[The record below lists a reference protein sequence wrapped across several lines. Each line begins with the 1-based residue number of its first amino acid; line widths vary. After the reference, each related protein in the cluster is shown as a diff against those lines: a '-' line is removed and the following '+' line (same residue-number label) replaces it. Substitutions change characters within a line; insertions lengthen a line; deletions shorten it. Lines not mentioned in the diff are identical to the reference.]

1 MTLCLKTN
9 LEPIRNELDDV
20 IRLFYGDVSFVTEGG
35 DVTLTHIHAENGGQY
50 SETLSCGEVSCEKTT
65 DIPPGELE
73 RKRVIKRAAKT
84 ALFLLLKQLTGAV
97 PPWGSLTGI
106 RPTRL
111 MYEAMDEG
119 LSVDEAQAR
128 IRDEFFVS
136 PEKAELLKTI
146 VNAQKGLIFPPAD
159 SFDLYIHIPF
169 CATRCA
175 YCSFATGEVGD
186 GRLVVPYVD
195 ALLRELKAGAALMRQ
210 LGLKMRAGYVGGGT
224 PTAIPAFQLERILA
238 AATEL
243 FGHGEEF
250 TVEAGRPDTI
260 TPEKLEML
268 KRLDVTRISVN
279 PQTFSDDTL
288 RRIGR
293 AHKSE
298 DTLRAYS
305 LAREYGFD
313 DINMDLIAA
322 LPGED
327 LDAFSRTLEKVISL
341 RPESVT
347 VHTLAVKR
355 ASKLYEE
362 RLLSGQTRT
371 RSDADGTDRM
381 LSLALSSLTGSG
393 YVPYY
398 LYRQKHMAGNLE
410 NTGYCLPGRQCL
422 YNIGNMEETQK
433 VLAFGAG
440 SISKWIFP
448 REKRIERSANLRNV
462 EEYISRTD
470 EMSLKKRKIILG
482 EDAHEKA

>member
-20 IRLFYGDVSFVTEGG
+20 IRVFYGDVSFVPEGG
-35 DVTLTHIHAENGGQY
+35 DALIVHTHLEECGQY
-50 SETLSCGEVSCEKTT
+50 TETLSCGENMCSRQAPV
-65 DIPPGELE
+65 PAGELE
-73 RKRVIKRAAKT
+73 QKRVIKRAAKT
-84 ALFLLLKQLTGAV
+84 ALFLLLKQLTGID

-111 MYEAMDEG
+111 MYEALDEG
-119 LSVDEAQAR
+119 LSADEAENR
-128 IRDEFFVS
+128 LMEEFFVS
-136 PEKAELLKTI
+136 PEKAKLVKTI
-146 VNAQKGLIFPPAD
+146 VSAQQGLIYPPSD

-175 YCSFATGEVGD
+175 YCSFATGEVGS
-186 GRLVVPYVD
+186 GKLIGPYVD
-195 ALLRELKAGAALMRQ
+195 ALLRELRDGAALMDR
-210 LGLKMRAGYVGGGT
+210 LGLRMRAGYIGGGT
-224 PTAIPAFQLERILA
+224 PTAIPAGQLERILVCVR
-238 AATEL
+238 EL
-243 FGHGEEF
+243 FGRGREF

-268 KRLDVTRISVN
+268 RRQNVTRISVN
-279 PQTFSDDTL
+279 PQTFSDETL
-288 RRIGR
+288 RLIGR
-293 AHKSE
+293 AHTSE
-298 DTLRAYS
+298 DTLRAYA

-327 LDAFSRTLEKVISL
+327 INAFSRTLEKVIEL

-362 RLLSGQTRT
+362 RLLSGRTRT
-371 RSDADGTDRM
+371 RREAADTDKM
-381 LSLALSSLTGSG
+381 LSLALASLTGSG
-393 YVPYY
+393 YMPYY

-462 EEYISRTD
+462 EEYISRTG
-470 EMSLKKRKIILG
+470 EMSLRKQKIILG
-482 EDAHEKA
+482 GGTHEKA

>member
-1 MTLCLKTN
+1 MTLSLSTN
-9 LEPIRNELDDV
+9 LESVRNELDDV
-20 IRLFYGDVSFVTEGG
+20 VRVFFG
-35 DVTLTHIHAENGGQY
+35 DVTFVPEHGNIHLAHTHSEQDGRY
-50 SETLSCGEVSCEKTT
+50 VETLASGSSRCEKQAV
-65 DIPPGELE
+65 IPSGELE
-73 RKRVIKRAAKT
+73 KKRVIKRAAKT
-84 ALFLLLKQLTGAV
+84 ALFCLLKELTGID

-111 MYEAMDEG
+111 MYEALEEG
-119 LSVDEAQAR
+119 LTPDAAEKR
-128 IRDEFFVS
+128 LRDEFFVS
-136 PEKAELLKTI
+136 PEKAALVKTI
-146 VNAQKGLIFPPAD
+146 VRAQAGLIYPPED

-186 GRLVVPYVD
+186 GKLIVPYVD
-195 ALLRELKAGAALMRQ
+195 ALLCELKSGASLMRS
-210 LGLKMRAGYVGGGT
+210 LGLSMRAGYIGGGT
-224 PTAIPAFQLERILA
+224 PTAIPAAQLERILVCVR
-238 AATEL
+238 EL
-243 FGHGEEF
+243 FGQGSEF

-260 TPEKLEML
+260 TPEKLRML
-268 KRLDVTRISVN
+268 KRQNVTRISVN
-279 PQTFSDDTL
+279 PQTFSDETL
-288 RRIGR
+288 RLIGR
-293 AHKSE
+293 AHTGE
-298 DTLRAYS
+298 DTLRAFA
-305 LAREYGFD
+305 LAREAGFD

-327 LDAFSRTLEKVISL
+327 TDAFSRTIEKVISL

-355 ASKLYEE
+355 ASRLYEQ

-371 RSDADGTDRM
+371 RADARDTDRM
-381 LSLALSSLTGSG
+381 LSLALSSLTASG
-393 YVPYY
+393 YTPYY

-410 NTGYCLPGRQCL
+410 NTGYCLPGKQCL

-448 REKRIERSANLRNV
+448 RQKRIERSANLRNV

-470 EMSLKKRKIILG
+470 EMSLKKQKIILG
-482 EDAHEKA
+482 EDANEKA

>member
-20 IRLFYGDVSFVTEGG
+20 IRVFYGDVTFVPEGG
-35 DVTLTHIHAENGGQY
+35 DILLKHTHLEAGGQY
-50 SETLSCGEVSCEKTT
+50 TETFNCGGTACAKQVRV
-65 DIPPGELE
+65 PAGELE
-73 RKRVIKRAAKT
+73 QKRVIKRAAKT
-84 ALFLLLKQLTGAV
+84 ALFLLLKQLTGID

-111 MYEAMDEG
+111 MYEALDEG
-119 LSVDEAQAR
+119 LTLDQAEAR
-128 IRDEFFVS
+128 LMEEFFVS
-136 PEKAELLKTI
+136 PEKAKLIKTI
-146 VNAQKGLIFPPAD
+146 VNAQEGLIYPPAD

-186 GRLVVPYVD
+186 GKLVGPYVD
-195 ALLRELKAGAALMRQ
+195 ALLRELKDGAALMKE
-210 LGLKMRAGYVGGGT
+210 LGLKMRAGYIGGGT
-224 PTAIPAFQLERILA
+224 PTAIPADQLERILSA
-238 AATEL
+238 AREL
-243 FGHGEEF
+243 FGRGEEF

-260 TPEKLEML
+260 TPEKLEMM
-268 KRLDVTRISVN
+268 RRQRVTRISVN
-279 PQTFSDDTL
+279 PQTFSDETL
-288 RRIGR
+288 SRIGR

-298 DTLRAYS
+298 DTLNAYRM
-305 LAREYGFD
+305 AREYGFD

-327 LDAFSRTLEKVISL
+327 INAFSRTLEKVIQL

-355 ASKLYEE
+355 ASRLYEE

-371 RSDADGTDRM
+371 RREATDTDKM

-410 NTGYCLPGRQCL
+410 NTGYCLPGKQCL

-433 VLAFGAG
+433 VLAFGTG

-462 EEYISRTD
+462 EEYISRTG

>member
-20 IRLFYGDVSFVTEGG
+20 IRVFYGDVTFVPEGG
-35 DVTLTHIHAENGGQY
+35 DALIEHTHLEADGQY
-50 SETLSCGEVSCEKTT
+50 TETLSCDGAVCSRQAAVPE
-65 DIPPGELE
+65 GELE
-73 RKRVIKRAAKT
+73 QKRVIKRAAKT
-84 ALFLLLKQLTGAV
+84 ALYLLLKQLTGID

-111 MYEAMDEG
+111 MYEALDEG
-119 LSVDEAQAR
+119 LSMDDAEAR
-128 IRDEFFVS
+128 LMDEFFVS
-136 PEKAELLKTI
+136 PEKAGLIKTI
-146 VNAQKGLIFPPAD
+146 VSAQTGLIYPPAD

-175 YCSFATGEVGD
+175 YCSFATGEVGN
-186 GRLVVPYVD
+186 GKLIAPYVN
-195 ALLRELKAGAALMRQ
+195 ALLTELKDGAALMEQ
-210 LGLKMRAGYVGGGT
+210 MGLKMRAGYIGGGT
-224 PTAIPAFQLERILA
+224 PTAIPAEQLERILVCVH
-238 AATEL
+238 EL
-243 FGHGEEF
+243 FGQGEEF

-268 KRLDVTRISVN
+268 RRQSVTRISVN
-279 PQTFSDDTL
+279 PQTFSDETL
-288 RRIGR
+288 RLIGR
-293 AHKSE
+293 AHTSE
-298 DTLRAYS
+298 DTLKAYA

-327 LDAFSRTLEKVISL
+327 INAFSRTLEKVIAL

-362 RLLSGQTRT
+362 RLLSGRTRT
-371 RSDADGTDRM
+371 RREAADTDKM

-462 EEYISRTD
+462 EEYIARTG